1 MSGER
6 LARSRSAANPPFD
19 HIGFNAGQSK
29 NGQSPAEKPTDAFLK
44 AIEMADITVRGW
56 EIPAHKFRAR
66 KTSRNTLKV
75 EGRGWIDPNDKTGNL
90 KLSVNG
96 NREGVYATEQ
106 DPQVMAFKSVL
117 ALAGIHGVYTANGGM
132 QTDA

>member
-1 MSGER
+1 M
-6 LARSRSAANPPFD
+6 NHFTM
-19 HIGFNAGQSK
+19 FT
-29 NGQSPAEKPTDAFLK
+29 EKPTDAFLK
-44 AIEMADITVRGW
+44 AIETAGITVRGW

-75 EGRGWIDPNDKTGNL
+75 EGRGWVDPNDKVGNL

-96 NREGVYATEQ
+96 NREGVYATKQ

-117 ALAGIHGVYTANGGM
+117 TLAGIHGVYAANGGM
-132 QTDA
+132 KTDA